1 VRQVAVFDAYGTL
14 FDTQALAESAEAQ
27 FPGRGAE
34 LVRVWRAKQLE
45 YTWLRSLMGRYEDF
59 WAVTRASLE
68 FACEALD
75 LPLSGPARDRLL
87 EEFLRVPAFPD
98 APPALSQLR
107 ARGVRCCVFSNG
119 TRAMVEAAVSS
130 AGLGAYVDA
139 VLSVDE
145 EVRVYKPHPAAYAYV
160 CRRLGIQ
167 PPQAVFVSSNGFDVA
182 GAAAYG
188 FPAAWVNR
196 RGLPAERL
204 GATPALVVQ
213 DLLQLAAAWV

>member
-98 APPALSQLR
+98 APLALSQLR
-107 ARGVRCCVFSNG
+107 ARGFVAACSPTAPGLWWRRRCPAPDWG
-119 TRAMVEAAVSS
+119 RTWTRCS
-130 AGLGAYVDA
+130 AWT
-139 VLSVDE
+139 
-145 EVRVYKPHPAAYAYV
+145 
-160 CRRLGIQ
+160 RR
-167 PPQAVFVSSNGFDVA
+167 
-182 GAAAYG
+182 
-188 FPAAWVNR
+188 
-196 RGLPAERL
+196 
-204 GATPALVVQ
+204 
-213 DLLQLAAAWV
+213 

>member
-1 VRQVAVFDAYGTL
+1 
-14 FDTQALAESAEAQ
+14 
-27 FPGRGAE
+27 
-34 LVRVWRAKQLE
+34 
-45 YTWLRSLMGRYEDF
+45 
-59 WAVTRASLE
+59 
-68 FACEALD
+68 
-75 LPLSGPARDRLL
+75 
-87 EEFLRVPAFPD
+87 
-98 APPALSQLR
+98 
-107 ARGVRCCVFSNG
+107 
-119 TRAMVEAAVSS
+119 MVEAAVSS

-160 CRRLGIQ
+160 CRCLGIQ

>member
-1 VRQVAVFDAYGTL
+1 MKPVVVFDAYGTL
-14 FDTQALAESAEAQ
+14 FDVDRLVERAEAVA
-27 FPGRGAE
+27 PGRGAE
-34 LVRVWRAKQLE
+34 VVRLWRAKQLE
-45 YTWLRSLMGRYEDF
+45 YTWLRSLMGRYQDF
-59 WAVTRASLE
+59 WAVTRESLE

-75 LPLSGPARDRLL
+75 LSLSDPTRDRLL

-98 APPALSQLR
+98 APPALSQLY

-139 VLSVDE
+139 VLSVDD

-167 PPQAVFVSSNGFDVA
+167 PPQALFVSSNGFDVA

-188 FPAAWVNR
+188 FPTAWVNR
-196 RGLPAERL
+196 RRLPAERL
-204 GATPALVVQ
+204 GATPVLVVQ